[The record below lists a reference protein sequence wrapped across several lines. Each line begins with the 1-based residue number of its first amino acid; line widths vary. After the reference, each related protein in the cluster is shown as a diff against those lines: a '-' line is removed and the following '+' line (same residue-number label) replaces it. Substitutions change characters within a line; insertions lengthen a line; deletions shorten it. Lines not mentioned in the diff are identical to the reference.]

1 MRDEWTFEGDHPN
14 EDGYRRLA
22 AVVLRELQRDLA

>member
-1 MRDEWTFEGDHPN
+1 MRDEWSFEGDHPN

-22 AVVLRELQRDLA
+22 DVVLRELQKT

>member
-1 MRDEWTFEGDHPN
+1 MRQEWTFEGDHPN

-22 AVVLRELQRDLA
+22 DVVLAALQKT

>member
-1 MRDEWTFEGDHPN
+1 MRAEWTFEGDHPN

-22 AVVLRELQRDLA
+22 DVVLAALQKT